1 MWQIDLRMNGYL
13 FGCLVLMAFWLVT
26 RVAVGLTGR
35 RGMLRELW
43 WGSITCAAL
52 GFTEPLFV
60 PEYWNPPSI
69 LKFGRWD
76 FESFPFCFAVGG
88 ISAVLTEIE
97 PVKGFIVDLQFK
109 LHTMLRWVLRLVSRA
124 SGGRLHARMLDQP
137 PSNYLIPRDQLRIE
151 NMLLVTF
158 ILAVFGAVGQFHLNI
173 IYKAAIVS
181 FTSALMIAWR
191 RPGLRWQ
198 ILGGGISFTVIYTV
212 VLVVTGYRYP
222 NFYDHW
228 NLQVLSGIRILG
240 APAEEYLYAVTF
252 GAFWAPLYEAW
263 KQTRIH
269 DEAAREHALEG
280 AYALIPPAVAMRA
293 NLAPDVPVGQ
303 TEPVKSA
310 GARK

>member
-13 FGCLVLMAFWLVT
+13 FGCLVLMAFWLLT
-26 RVAVGLTGR
+26 RVAVGLKEK

-60 PEYWNPPSI
+60 PEYWSPPSI

-88 ISAVLTEIE
+88 ISAVLTEIG
-97 PVKGFIVDLQFK
+97 PVKGFIVDLQFR
-109 LHTMLRWVLRLVSRA
+109 LHMILRWILRLVSRS
-124 SGGRLHARMLDQP
+124 SGGRLHARMLDRP
-137 PSNYLIPRDQLRIE
+137 PVNVLIPRDQLRIE

-173 IYKAAIVS
+173 IYKSAIVS
-181 FTSALMIAWR
+181 FSSALMIAWR

-228 NLQVLSGIRILG
+228 NLQVLSGIRTLG
-240 APAEEYLYAVTF
+240 APAEEYLYAFTF

-269 DEAAREHALEG
+269 DEVAREHASEG
-280 AYALIPPAVAMRA
+280 AYALLPPAVAMKA
-293 NLAPDVPVGQ
+293 NLPPEVTMGQ
-303 TEPVKSA
+303 SESLKSM
-310 GARK
+310 GAKK

>member
-1 MWQIDLRMNGYL
+1 MQHPLWQVDLTLNGYL
-13 FGCLVLMAFWLVT
+13 FGCLVLLAFWVVT
-26 RVAVGLTGR
+26 RVVVGLSGTR
-35 RGMLRELW
+35 AMLRELW

-60 PEYWNPPSI
+60 PSYWNPPSI
-69 LKFGRWD
+69 LRFWRWD

-88 ISAVLTEIE
+88 ITAVVTEME

-109 LHTMLRWVLRLVSRA
+109 LHKLLRGIFSLISRA
-124 SGGRLHARMLDQP
+124 TGHRFHARMLDEAP
-137 PSNYLIPRDQLRIE
+137 ANFLIPRNQLRIE

-158 ILAVFGAVGQFHLNI
+158 IVAVFGATGQFGLNI
-173 IYKAAIVS
+173 IYQ
-181 FTSALMIAWR
+181 SALVCFSSAAMIAWR

-212 VLVVTGYRYP
+212 VLVVTGHFYP

-228 NLQVLSGIRILG
+228 DLAALSGERFLG
-240 APAEEYLYAVTF
+240 APAEEYLYAFTF

-269 DEAAREHALEG
+269 DDAARTHAAQN
-280 AYALIPPAVAMRA
+280 AYAALDPLVAMKA
-293 NLAPDVPVGQ
+293 DLPPH
-303 TEPVKSA
+303 VKQWE
-310 GARK
+310 

>member
-1 MWQIDLRMNGYL
+1 LTLNGYL
-13 FGCLVLMAFWLVT
+13 FGCLVLMAFWLIT
-26 RVAVGLTGR
+26 RVAVGLKGT

-60 PEYWNPPSI
+60 PSYWDPPSI
-69 LKFGRWD
+69 LKLWRWD

-88 ISAVLTEIE
+88 ITAIVTEME

-109 LHTMLRWVLRLVSRA
+109 LHKLLRGLLRLVSHATGHRF
-124 SGGRLHARMLDQP
+124 HARMLDEP
-137 PSNYLIPRDQLRIE
+137 AVNFLIPRNQLRIE

-158 ILAVFGAVGQFHLNI
+158 IIAVFGATGQFGLNI
-173 IYKAAIVS
+173 IYQ
-181 FTSALMIAWR
+181 SALVCFSSAVMIAWR

-212 VLVVTGYRYP
+212 ALVVTGHFYP
-222 NFYDHW
+222 DFYDHW
-228 NLQVLSGIRILG
+228 NLAALSGKRFLG
-240 APAEEYLYAVTF
+240 APAEEYLYAFTF

-269 DEAAREHALEG
+269 DDAARAHAAQK
-280 AYALIPPAVAMRA
+280 AYAPLDPLVVMKAD
-293 NLAPDVPVGQ
+293 LAPDVKQ
-303 TEPVKSA
+303 WE
-310 GARK
+310 